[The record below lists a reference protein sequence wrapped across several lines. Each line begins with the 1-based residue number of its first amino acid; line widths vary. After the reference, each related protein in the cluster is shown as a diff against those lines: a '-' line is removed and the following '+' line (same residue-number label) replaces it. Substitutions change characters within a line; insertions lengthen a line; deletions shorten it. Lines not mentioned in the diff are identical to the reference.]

1 MCLRVSDLYWT
12 VVQVAWQVRY
22 AGIGAV
28 RSRVKTRRA
37 VG

>member
-28 RSRVKTRRA
+28 RSRVKTVFA
-37 VG
+37 SG